1 MNASNN
7 EFLNEK
13 KKTVK
18 SNFKL
23 GMLLNIYLFIQ
34 ERK

>member
-13 KKTVK
+13 NPVK
-18 SNFKL
+18 SNFDL